1 MIVFENPGAIDIRAA
16 ITLGVSVKIGENPL
30 GVFGT
35 GLKNSIAVIL
45 REGGKITIFSGRTK
59 HEFTTARR
67 KIRGQ
72 AFKVIVH
79 NGQELQLTTDYGK
92 FWQPWQAFRELYSN
106 VLDEGGS
113 ARFVEDGERIKGE
126 PGTTRI
132 YVEGAGMDDLLRNK
146 SDIFLEGEPLFRIP
160 GVDVYAGESNLV
172 YYRGLRAHEIKERSR
187 FTYNLT
193 RHTDLTE
200 DRTIKYGILVPGW
213 ITKAIVECDNA
224 ELIEAALTAKDGFES
239 TFDYKDAA
247 SAKIS
252 KTFLRVAS
260 RLKAENAIRARG
272 AVHLFTQAARTQEE
286 FVGEFYVEPTAVE
299 REIIEEAKGLLL
311 SRIPNLTFPYARVM
325 KGGRRDEVSVRSDR
339 MDIAYETL
347 HAGPHELAVSLL
359 RGMASHHSEGS
370 PSEWLADCIVNRVAR
385 CGRTARKITG
395 WRLLNDA
402 QSGI

>member
-1 MIVFENPGAIDIRAA
+1 MIVFENSGAMDIRAGV
-16 ITLGVSVKIGENPL
+16 TMGVSVKDTQNAIGQ
-30 GVFGT
+30 FGT
-35 GLKNSIAVIL
+35 GFPYSVAVIL
-45 REGGKITIFSGRTK
+45 REGGKVTVFSGRKK

-72 AFKVIVH
+72 PFKLIMLD
-79 NGQELQLTTDYGK
+79 GKETQFTTDYGK
-92 FWQPWQAFRELYSN
+92 FWKPWQAFRELYSN

-113 ARFVEDGERIKGE
+113 ARRVEDGEPIRGE
-126 PGTTRI
+126 AGTTRI
-132 YVEGAGMDDLLRNK
+132 YVEGAGMDDLLANK
-146 SDIFLEGEPLFRIP
+146 AGIFLEGEPLYRLP
-160 GVDVYAGESNLV
+160 GVDVFAGESNLV

-187 FTYNLT
+187 FTYSLT
-193 RHTDLTE
+193 RQTELTE

-213 ITKAIVECDNA
+213 ITKAIIECDHA

-239 TFDYKDAA
+239 TFDYKDAS

-260 RLKAENAIRARG
+260 RLKAENAIRVRG

-325 KGGRRDEVSVRSDR
+325 KGGGRNEVSVCSDR

-347 HAGPHELAVSLL
+347 HAGSHELAISLL
-359 RGMASHHSEGS
+359 RGLAAHHAEGS
-370 PSEWLADCIVNRVAR
+370 PSEWLADCIVNRVASMR
-385 CGRTARKITG
+385 QERN
-395 WRLLNDA
+395 NDSWIDA
-402 QSGI
+402 A

>member
-1 MIVFENPGAIDIRAA
+1 MILFENTGAIDMRAA
-16 ITLGVSVKIGENPL
+16 ITLGASIKQGSNPIGL
-30 GVFGT
+30 FGT
-35 GLKNSIAVIL
+35 GAKYAIAVIL
-45 REGGKITIFSGRTK
+45 REGGKITVFSGRKK

-72 AFKVIVH
+72 PFKMIMH

-92 FWQPWQAFRELYSN
+92 TWAPWQAFRELYSN

-113 ARFVEDGERIKGE
+113 ARHVEDGEKIKGE

-132 YVEGAGMDDLLRNK
+132 YVEGAGMDDLLANK
-146 SDIFLEGEPLFRIP
+146 ADIFLEGEPLYRIP
-160 GVDVYAGESNLV
+160 GVDVFAGESNLV
-172 YYRGLRAHEIKERSR
+172 YYRGLRAHEIKQKAR
-187 FTYNLT
+187 FTYSLT
-193 RHTDLTE
+193 QRTDLTE

-213 ITKAIVECDNA
+213 ITKAIVECDHA
-224 ELIEAALTAKDGFES
+224 ELIEAALTAQDGFEH

-272 AVHLFTQAARTQEE
+272 AVQLFTQAARTQEE
-286 FVGEFYVEPTAVE
+286 FVGEFYVEPTIVE

-311 SRIPNLTFPYARVM
+311 SRIPNLVFPYARVM
-325 KGGRRDEVSVRSDR
+325 KGGGRDEVSVRSDR

-347 HAGPHELAVSLL
+347 HAGSHELAISLL
-359 RGMASHHSEGS
+359 RGLAAHHSEGS
-370 PSEWLADCIVNRVAR
+370 PSEWLADVIVNRVASLR
-385 CGRTARKITG
+385 QERKEDN
-395 WRLLNDA
+395 WMEA
-402 QSGI
+402 A

>member
-1 MIVFENPGAIDIRAA
+1 MGD
-16 ITLGVSVKIGENPL
+16 NPL
-30 GVFGT
+30 GQFGT
-35 GLKNSIAVIL
+35 GLKNSIAIIL
-45 REGGKITIFSGRTK
+45 RDGGSIIVFSGRKK

-72 AFKVIVH
+72 PFKVILH

-92 FWQPWQAFRELYSN
+92 FWKPWQAFRELYSN

-113 ARFVEDGERIKGE
+113 ARHVEDGELIKGA
-126 PGTTRI
+126 PNTTRI
-132 YVEGAGMDDLLRNK
+132 YVEGAGMDDLLANK
-146 SDIFLEGEPLFRIP
+146 ADIFLEGEPLYRLP
-160 GVDVYAGESNLV
+160 GVDVFAGESNLV

-187 FTYNLT
+187 FTYSLT
-193 RHTDLTE
+193 RQTELTE

-213 ITKAIVECDNA
+213 ITKAIVECDHA

-239 TFDYKDAA
+239 TFDYKDAS

-325 KGGRRDEVSVRSDR
+325 KGGGRDEVSVSSDR

-347 HAGPHELAVSLL
+347 HAGSHELARALL
-359 RGMASHHSEGS
+359 RGLAVHHSEGS
-370 PSEWLADCIVNRVAR
+370 AVEWLADCIVNRVASLR
-385 CGRTARKITG
+385 QERN
-395 WRLLNDA
+395 NDWLDA
-402 QSGI
+402 A

>member
-1 MIVFENPGAIDIRAA
+1 MILFENPGAIDMRAA
-16 ITLGVSVKIGENPL
+16 ITLGASVKVSSNPIGL
-30 GVFGT
+30 FGT
-35 GLKNSIAVIL
+35 GAKYSIAVIL
-45 REGGKITIFSGRTK
+45 REGGKITIFSGRKK

-72 AFKVIVH
+72 PFKMIMH

-92 FWQPWQAFRELYSN
+92 TWAPWQAFRELYSN

-113 ARFVEDGERIKGE
+113 ARLVEDGEPIKGE

-132 YVEGAGMDDLLRNK
+132 YVEGAGMDDLLANK
-146 SDIFLEGEPLFRIP
+146 ADTFLEGEPLYRLP
-160 GVDVYAGESNLV
+160 GVDVFAGESNLV

-187 FTYNLT
+187 FTYSLT
-193 RHTDLTE
+193 QRTDLTE

-213 ITKAIVECDNA
+213 ITKAIVECDCA

-239 TFDYKDAA
+239 TFDYKDAS

-260 RLKAENAIRARG
+260 RLKAESAIRARG

-325 KGGRRDEVSVRSDR
+325 KGGGRDEVSVCSDR

-347 HAGPHELAVSLL
+347 HAGSHELAISLL
-359 RGMASHHSEGS
+359 RGLAAHHAEGS
-370 PSEWLADCIVNRVAR
+370 PSEWLADVIVNRVASLR
-385 CGRTARKITG
+385 QERKEDN
-395 WRLLNDA
+395 WMEA
-402 QSGI
+402 A